1 MRNFRAL
8 ETSSQKI
15 AVAVISDDCLECTSL
30 VSPDTQSVGHAIDV
44 VEPGCDQCD
53 LEDRLVIKTSRP
65 QALVIFRCDARGV
78 VCELQDVFKHFPVL
92 LGNRRSFIIFLQS
105 LCQLLIQSNAPQKL
119 CVRFDSIM
127 TTIGD

>member
-8 ETSSQKI
+8 EISSQKI

-30 VSPDTQSVGHAIDV
+30 VSANTQSVSHAIDV

-53 LEDRLVIKTSRP
+53 LKDGLVIKTSRS
-65 QALVIFRCDARGV
+65 QALVIFRRDARGV
-78 VCELQDVFKHFPVL
+78 VRELQDVFKHFPVL
-92 LGNRRSFIIFLQS
+92 LRDRRSFIIVLQS
-105 LCQLLIQSNAPQKL
+105 LCQPLIQSNATQKL